1 MILRW
6 GLFLNY
12 LICPCVLAQFGGSSS
27 SLLLRSLVESLERNL
42 VSKIEHVERKLQSEI
57 SEFSEK
63 LSNVEDRLLALEKT
77 DDNLKLEIS
86 GNKKRLEGVDT
97 KIQAAGQRVS
107 NQFSDNLNIVG
118 T

>member
-1 MILRW
+1 M
-6 GLFLNY
+6 
-12 LICPCVLAQFGGSSS
+12 
-27 SLLLRSLVESLERNL
+27 
-42 VSKIEHVERKLQSEI
+42 SKIEHVERKLQSEI

-118 T
+118 K